1 VFERVVC
8 GIDGSPESLEA
19 LRQAERL
26 RPETGELHLVAVA
39 ELRRAV
45 HGGFAAPALY
55 DEIATEAERALT
67 EAAQQCEPASSR
79 LVEGEPVRALRE
91 EIDRVGAT
99 LVALGSHGHGRAA
112 GIVLGGTASKMLH
125 EAPCS
130 VLVAR
135 APGDAAGFPSSI
147 VVGVDGS
154 QVSSEAYGV
163 ARELGDRLGVP
174 VRALAASGGKAL
186 DLEALRRIDGL
197 EWDEGKPV
205 KALIAASQTA
215 DLLGVG
221 SRGLHGLSAL
231 GSVSERVAHEASSSV
246 LVVRS
251 HEAL

>member
-67 EAAQQCEPASSR
+67 EAGQQCEAASSR
-79 LVEGEPVRALRE
+79 LVEGEPVSALLKA
-91 EIDRVGAT
+91 IDRVGAT

-154 QVSSEAYGV
+154 QVSSQAYGV
-163 ARELGDRLGVP
+163 ARELGDRLGVR

-186 DLEALRRIDGL
+186 DLEGLKRFEAL
-197 EWDEGKPV
+197 EWDEQKPV
-205 KALIAASQTA
+205 KALVEASQNA
-215 DLLGVG
+215 GLMVVG